1 MYERLSSAPVPPR
14 PGCCIWFTGL
24 SGAGKSTTAVIL
36 ARRLEEQTRTVTVL
50 DGDIVRTHLSRGLGF
65 SKEDRDANVRRIGF
79 VAAEVVRHGGIA
91 ICAAVS
97 PYRDARADV
106 RAMVD
111 PNAFCE
117 VYVNTDLATCERRD
131 PKGMYAAA
139 RRGEIKAF
147 TGVDDPYEAPLAP
160 ELVIDTIDNSPEDN
174 AERVLAWLRAHDVLQ
189 GRRFV
194 SVGTPTRRLGGR
206 VPGR

>member
-1 MYERLSSAPVPPR
+1 MYQRVSPAPLPPYA
-14 PGCCIWFTGL
+14 GCCVWFTGL
-24 SGAGKSTTAVIL
+24 SGAGKSTTAAVL
-36 ARRLEEQTRTVTVL
+36 AQRLEQEGRTVTVL
-50 DGDIVRTHLSRGLGF
+50 DGDVVRTHLSRGLGF

-106 RAMVD
+106 RAML
-111 PNAFCE
+111 PPGAMCE
-117 VYVNTDLATCERRD
+117 VYVGTDLATCEERD

-147 TGVDDPYEAPLAP
+147 TGVDDPYEPPLAP
-160 ELVIDTIDNSPEDN
+160 ELVIETLASSPEEN
-174 AERVLAWLRAHDVLQ
+174 AERVLAWLRTHRILEQPRLAAT
-189 GRRFV
+189 GAPV
-194 SVGTPTRRLGGR
+194 SA
-206 VPGR
+206 

>member
-1 MYERLSSAPVPPR
+1 MYARFSPAPIAPA

-24 SGAGKSTTAVIL
+24 SGAGKSTTAAVL
-36 ARRLEEQTRTVTVL
+36 ARRLEEEGRTVTVL

-106 RAMVD
+106 RAMLD
-111 PNAFCE
+111 PGAFCE
-117 VYVNTDLATCERRD
+117 VFVSTDLATCEQRD

-147 TGVDDPYEAPLAP
+147 TGVDDPYEAPLSA
-160 ELVIDTIDNSPEDN
+160 ELVIDTLESSPEAN
-174 AERVLAWLRAHDVLQ
+174 AERVMAWLRAHDVLEDQ
-189 GRRFV
+189 RLAAAHA
-194 SVGTPTRRLGGR
+194 RLGA
-206 VPGR
+206 

>member
-1 MYERLSSAPVPPR
+1 MYERLSPAPVPVR

-24 SGAGKSTTAVIL
+24 SGAGKSTTAVAL
-36 ARRLEEQTRTVTVL
+36 ARRLESAGRTVTVL

-65 SKEDRDANVRRIGF
+65 SKDDRDANVRRIGF

-97 PYRDARADV
+97 PYRDARDDV
-106 RAMVD
+106 RAMLE
-111 PNAFCE
+111 PGAFCE
-117 VYVNTDLATCERRD
+117 VYVSTDLATCEERD

-147 TGVDDPYEAPLAP
+147 TGIDDPYEPPLSA
-160 ELVIDTIDNSPEDN
+160 ELVIDTLSSSPEDN
-174 AERVLAWLRAHDVLQ
+174 AERVMAWLRAHDVLDRQ
-189 GRRFV
+189 HLAAAGAPV
-194 SVGTPTRRLGGR
+194 SA
-206 VPGR
+206 

>member
-1 MYERLSSAPVPPR
+1 MYKRLSPAPVPPR

-36 ARRLEEQTRTVTVL
+36 ARRLEAQGRTVTVL

-65 SKEDRDANVRRIGF
+65 SKQDRDANVRRIGF

-91 ICAAVS
+91 ICAAIS
-97 PYRDARADV
+97 PYRDARAAV
-106 RAMVD
+106 RAMID
-111 PNAFCE
+111 PDTFCE
-117 VYVNTDLATCERRD
+117 VYVSTDLATCERRD

-147 TGVDDPYEAPLAP
+147 TGVDDPYEPPLAA
-160 ELVIDTIDNSPEDN
+160 ELVIDTLDISPEDN
-174 AERVLAWLRAHDVLQ
+174 AERVLAWLRANAVLERQ
-189 GRRFV
+189 
-194 SVGTPTRRLGGR
+194 R
-206 VPGR
+206 VASAGPPPVV

>member
-1 MYERLSSAPVPPR
+1 MYERLSPAPLPASPN
-14 PGCCIWFTGL
+14 CCIWFTGL
-24 SGAGKSTTAVIL
+24 SGAGKSTTAAVL
-36 ARRLEEQTRTVTVL
+36 ARRLEATGRTVTVL

-97 PYRDARADV
+97 PYRVARDDV
-106 RAMVD
+106 RAMLD
-111 PNAFCE
+111 PGAFCE
-117 VYVNTDLATCERRD
+117 VYVSTDLATCEQRD

-147 TGVDDPYEAPLAP
+147 TGVDDPYEPPLAA
-160 ELVIDTIDNSPEDN
+160 ELVIDTLSSSPEDN
-174 AERVLAWLRAHDVLQ
+174 AERVMDWLRAHDVLDRQ
-189 GRRFV
+189 RLA
-194 SVGTPTRRLGGR
+194 SAGTPLS
-206 VPGR
+206 V

>member
-1 MYERLSSAPVPPR
+1 MA
-14 PGCCIWFTGL
+14 GCCIWFTGL
-24 SGAGKSTTAVIL
+24 SGAGKSTTAGVV
-36 ARRLEEQTRTVTVL
+36 ARRLEAEGRTVTVL
-50 DGDIVRTHLSRGLGF
+50 DGDVVRTHLSRGLGF

-106 RAMVD
+106 RVML
-111 PNAFCE
+111 PPGLMCE
-117 VYVNTDLATCERRD
+117 VYVSTDLATCEERD

-147 TGVDDPYEAPLAP
+147 TGVDDPYEPPLDP
-160 ELVIDTIDNSPEDN
+160 ELTIETMTRTPEEN
-174 AERVLAWLRAHDVLQ
+174 AELVLGWLRGHDLLAQ
-189 GRRFV
+189 GQLAQGQLAQGQLDQGQL
-194 SVGTPTRRLGGR
+194 SPAGSPTRA
-206 VPGR
+206 

>member
-1 MYERLSSAPVPPR
+1 MA
-14 PGCCIWFTGL
+14 GCCIWFTGL
-24 SGAGKSTTAVIL
+24 SGAGKSTTAGVV
-36 ARRLEEQTRTVTVL
+36 ARRLEAEGRTVTIL
-50 DGDIVRTHLSRGLGF
+50 DGDVVRTHLSRGLGF

-106 RAMVD
+106 RAML
-111 PNAFCE
+111 PAGTMCE
-117 VYVNTDLATCERRD
+117 VYVSTDLATCEERD

-147 TGVDDPYEAPLAP
+147 TGVDDPYEPPLDP
-160 ELVIDTIDNSPEDN
+160 ELTLETMTRTPEEN
-174 AERVLAWLRAHDVLQ
+174 ADLVLGWLRGHDLLAQ
-189 GRRFV
+189 GQLAQGQL
-194 SVGTPTRRLGGR
+194 SPAGAPTRA
-206 VPGR
+206 

>member
-1 MYERLSSAPVPPR
+1 MA
-14 PGCCIWFTGL
+14 GCCIWFTGL
-24 SGAGKSTTAVIL
+24 SGAGKSTTAAVV
-36 ARRLEEQTRTVTVL
+36 ARRLEAEGRTVTIL
-50 DGDIVRTHLSRGLGF
+50 DGDVVRTHLSRGLGF

-106 RAMVD
+106 RAML
-111 PNAFCE
+111 PRGSMCE
-117 VYVNTDLATCERRD
+117 VYVSTDLATCEERD

-147 TGVDDPYEAPLAP
+147 TGVDDPYEPPLDPELTIETMTRTPEENAELVLGWLRRHDLLAP
-160 ELVIDTIDNSPEDN
+160 SQLSP
-174 AERVLAWLRAHDVLQ
+174 AGAPIRA
-189 GRRFV
+189 
-194 SVGTPTRRLGGR
+194 
-206 VPGR
+206 

>member
-1 MYERLSSAPVPPR
+1 MA
-14 PGCCIWFTGL
+14 GCCIWFTGL
-24 SGAGKSTTAVIL
+24 SGAGKSTTAGVV
-36 ARRLEEQTRTVTVL
+36 ARRLEAEGRTVTVL
-50 DGDIVRTHLSRGLGF
+50 DGDVVRTHLSRGLGF

-106 RAMVD
+106 RAML
-111 PNAFCE
+111 PAGTMCE
-117 VYVNTDLATCERRD
+117 VYVSTDLATCEERD

-147 TGVDDPYEAPLAP
+147 TGVDDPYEPPLDP
-160 ELVIDTIDNSPEDN
+160 ELTIETMTRTPEEN
-174 AERVLAWLRAHDVLQ
+174 AELVLGWLRGHDLLAQ
-189 GRRFV
+189 GQLAQGQLAQGQLDQGQL
-194 SVGTPTRRLGGR
+194 SPAGSPTRA
-206 VPGR
+206 